1 MKKYG
6 NCFEVGPFEQYS
18 RKVYTTEQGL
28 RSNQATALAFDKK
41 GVLYV
46 GTKKGL
52 SRLEGDKFVNVD
64 TGKES
69 EITMLYCADNNHVFV
84 GAENILIEFN
94 GKRKVSSR
102 EFNAPIVDMKIDED
116 GTQWL
121 LTRTILYRKPEGA
134 DDYDLKVGVPGDG
147 TKLAVLRDNRVYV
160 GTNGGGLHAL
170 TGKRWHWS
178 ELMADMTGLVS
189 DCVSCVEYDAAGNVW
204 VGTDK
209 GVCVYDDKGY
219 WLDSTNTK
227 GLPDAEITGMATDK
241 NGDRY
246 YSTTTGLIHQHNGIL
261 SYYGY
266 KRWLPSPCALSLIH
280 I

>member
-1 MKKYG
+1 MKKYV

-94 GKRKVSSR
+94 HRIPPITLDVILK
-102 EFNAPIVDMKIDED
+102 FNTILTIIVDCSESIVNLARREYK
-116 GTQWL
+116 
-121 LTRTILYRKPEGA
+121 TIL
-134 DDYDLKVGVPGDG
+134 
-147 TKLAVLRDNRVYV
+147 LAV
-160 GTNGGGLHAL
+160 
-170 TGKRWHWS
+170 
-178 ELMADMTGLVS
+178 S
-189 DCVSCVEYDAAGNVW
+189 DKFLEQLLLC
-204 VGTDK
+204 
-209 GVCVYDDKGY
+209 
-219 WLDSTNTK
+219 
-227 GLPDAEITGMATDK
+227 
-241 NGDRY
+241 
-246 YSTTTGLIHQHNGIL
+246 
-261 SYYGY
+261 
-266 KRWLPSPCALSLIH
+266 H